1 VYWIPGFRYSYPSVP
16 IPSDGAVNV
25 PLEYGLAFNYPWKGT
40 SATVSINGPGV
51 SRTESLNYP
60 ENVVFETFLP
70 GQTYNWSVDGES
82 WSFTTSNKIYPL
94 NDRSLDTTM
103 VDMLLPYQINNLQ
116 VSNNELAFLRFYI
129 PLSIDSNDRIYLN
142 LVPESVENID
152 NGIILYQ
159 YDYQGWNEKLN
170 ENNLGVIDHNL
181 LTPLDTLYNIA
192 EGMPVSIDIT
202 NIIYS
207 YDAVIAT
214 ENNYDKKEKLI
225 LSKNKD
231 KVLPILSKNKDKV
244 RPVLSKNKDKVMV
257 NNSIRSMEFSFAL
270 GSLNP
275 TDIISFYSKE
285 KLITDGEYILSE
297 GHLSETGGGSGF
309 APQIAYW
316 PNISFEIE
324 EGGII
329 QGDVNNDGMN
339 NIFDIIILVD
349 IILDNYNGT
358 PDSQVIWASDLNND
372 GSIDLLD
379 IVQLVNIILDIL

>member
-51 SRTESLNYP
+51 SRTESLTYP

-82 WSFTTSNKIYPL
+82 WSFTTSNKVYPL

-103 VDMLLPYQINNLQ
+103 VDMLIPYQTKNLQ
-116 VSNNELAFLRFYI
+116 VSNNELAFLRFDI
-129 PLSIDSNDRIYLN
+129 PSSIDNNDRIYLN
-142 LVPESVENID
+142 LVPESVGNSD
-152 NGIILYQ
+152 NGIILYK

-192 EGMPVSIDIT
+192 EGMPVSIEIT

-207 YDAVIAT
+207 YDTVTDA
-214 ENNYDKKEKLI
+214 ENNYDKKENLI
-225 LSKNKD
+225 LSK
-231 KVLPILSKNKDKV
+231 KNKKIVPVLSENKEKV
-244 RPVLSKNKDKVMV
+244 HPVLSKNNKKVIV

-297 GHLSETGGGSGF
+297 GHLSESGGGSGF
-309 APQIAYW
+309 APQIEYW
-316 PNISFEIE
+316 PNITFEIV
-324 EGGII
+324 EGSIL
-329 QGDVNNDGMN
+329 QGDTNFDGIVDILDIVRIVNNIMGNSEFSDDEFTAADFNADG
-339 NIFDIIILVD
+339 ILDIVD
-349 IILDNYNGT
+349 IVQIVNYILDN
-358 PDSQVIWASDLNND
+358 
-372 GSIDLLD
+372 
-379 IVQLVNIILDIL
+379 